1 MMCFFIVCF
10 FYISLL
16 YVFIGVSY
24 SGLSLFVRIIMINH
38 QENLLKAIELSQK
51 SVNNG
56 SSPFGAIIADAQ
68 GNIIGEG
75 HNRVVLDNDPTAHGE
90 VMAIRNACKNI
101 NSFDLSG
108 CTLYTSCE
116 PCPMCLNAAKW
127 ANIKEIYY
135 AADRF
140 DAESIGFRDRVFY
153 EDDPVNLHR
162 IELKEAVDIMN
173 MWKNKADKIE
183 Y

>member
-1 MMCFFIVCF
+1 MDHTQNLMKA
-10 FYISLL
+10 ISL
-16 YVFIGVSY
+16 SK
-24 SGLSLFVRIIMINH
+24 LSID
-38 QENLLKAIELSQK
+38 A
-51 SVNNG
+51 G
-56 SSPFGAIIADAQ
+56 SSPFGAVIVDKN

-108 CTLYTSCE
+108 CILYTSCE

-127 ANIKEIYY
+127 ANIAEIYY
-135 AADRF
+135 AADRY
-140 DAESIGFRDRVFY
+140 DAENIGFRDRVFY
-153 EDDPVNLHR
+153 DDDPIKLHR
-162 IELKEAVDIMN
+162 IDLKTAVDIMQE
-173 MWKNKADKIE
+173 WKNKPSKIE

>member
-1 MMCFFIVCF
+1 MCC
-10 FYISLL
+10 L
-16 YVFIGVSY
+16 YGYDYAILEEFEMST
-24 SGLSLFVRIIMINH
+24 H
-38 QENLLKAIELSQK
+38 QEYLLKAVELSDF
-51 SVNNG
+51 SVDHG
-56 SSPFGAIIADAQ
+56 SSPFGCIIVNEQ
-68 GNIIGEG
+68 GEIIGEG
-75 HNRVVLDNDPTAHGE
+75 YNHVVLDNDPTAHGE

-135 AADRF
+135 AADRY
-140 DAESIGFRDRVFY
+140 DAEKIGFRDRVFY
-153 EDDPVNLHR
+153 DKDTVGL
-162 IELKEAVDIMN
+162 IQIKLDKAVDVMDK
-173 MWKNKADKIE
+173 WKNKKERIE